1 VITGP
6 DPGHVFPA
14 VALCLRLRAAGDEP
28 VLLTGTRWLQRVR
41 EEGLEC
47 AELPGLAA
55 APTDDD
61 TDAGA
66 RLHARAARMS
76 TDLLPVL
83 RELDPD
89 LVVADVLTA
98 GGGLAAERASLPWVE
113 VSPHPLYLPSRG
125 LPPIGS
131 GLAPGRG
138 PLGPLRDGVLRRLAA
153 RSQKLGREHRRSARL
168 SVGLPAHDPGPLTRL
183 IATLPALE
191 VPRPDWPEHAHVVGP
206 LLWDPVTT
214 ALAAPAGT
222 DPLVLVSPS
231 TAVGGALGVLDAA
244 LGGLSGV
251 RVVATTLPDTSAG
264 CVGAIPNWAAV
275 GVGRQDE
282 LLAQARV
289 VVCGGGHGILVKAL
303 LAGVPAVVV
312 PGGGD
317 QRELAGRVARHG
329 SALVVRPLPAR
340 PRPRRCRAP
349 RARRAVLRRGR
360 WPGGR
365 VGGAAAGRAGAAVP
379 RRSPLS
385 AQRSALT
392 IAPQPVDPDRDGAEQ
407 HCDDEDRPQRSL
419 QDGEFGTVHVRQ
431 AIPTEVRPSGLLRWA
446 RAPHPVSRPG
456 PRRVRPGP
464 R

>member
-1 VITGP
+1 MITGP

-28 VLLTGTRWLQRVR
+28 VLLTGTRWLQRAR

-138 PLGPLRDGVLRRLAA
+138 PLGALRDGVLRRLAA

-183 IATLPALE
+183 VATLPALE

-329 SALVVRPLPAR
+329 SALVVRPLHARALDAAVHRVLAEPSFAVAAGRAAESVGQLRAEPVQLCRDAARPTLSADDCSTAGR
-340 PRPRRCRAP
+340 PRPRWR
-349 RARRAVLRRGR
+349 
-360 WPGGR
+360 
-365 VGGAAAGRAGAAVP
+365 
-379 RRSPLS
+379 
-385 AQRSALT
+385 
-392 IAPQPVDPDRDGAEQ
+392 
-407 HCDDEDRPQRSL
+407 
-419 QDGEFGTVHVRQ
+419 
-431 AIPTEVRPSGLLRWA
+431 
-446 RAPHPVSRPG
+446 
-456 PRRVRPGP
+456 
-464 R
+464 